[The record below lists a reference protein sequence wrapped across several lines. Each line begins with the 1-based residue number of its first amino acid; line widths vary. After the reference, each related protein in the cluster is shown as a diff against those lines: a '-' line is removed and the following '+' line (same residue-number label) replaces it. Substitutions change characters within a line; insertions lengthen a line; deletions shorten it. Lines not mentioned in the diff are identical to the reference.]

1 MSLIGWKELIK
12 NYMTKFAIGCL
23 VQWYECDIINEY
35 IDTLKR
41 AIDSYEGEVI
51 VDITICVNQQ
61 LEKAENSEILREC
74 IRKINDSCS
83 PFKLNFEYGIYTIA
97 DYRRE
102 FNDKYSKLVDV
113 LFWGESDMLVPSQA
127 IASILLLQD
136 AVKDT
141 TPKWIGFFATCKM
154 WDDSW
159 KVLEHPKLTNLERD
173 PYAWYGTRSYMDY
186 SKMEEINLD
195 VESPQI
201 ETTNNYKFNGCGLI
215 MSSELINSGVN
226 IPASCFF
233 THEDTALMN
242 KMLLMFNKEVPMYIF
257 KNILLVHNREHPNK
271 RKYIAEEIGKDINEQ
286 RKSNEWYKV
295 ASEMSKH
302 NAYNFMKQ
310 TKTFKWKDVWE
321 AL

>member
-1 MSLIGWKELIK
+1 MI
-12 NYMTKFAIGCL
+12 AAGCL
-23 VQWYECDIINEY
+23 VQWYEVDMFEEY
-35 IDTLKR
+35 IDSLILSIGDNKDKVL
-41 AIDSYEGEVI
+41 IDVRL
-51 VDITICVNQQ
+51 VTNQE
-61 LEKAENSEILREC
+61 LE
-74 IRKINDSCS
+74 KINDEVDMLTYVIEKFIRVCNKA
-83 PFKLNFEYGIYTIA
+83 KLKGYNIEYKLTSELHTIA

-201 ETTNNYKFNGCGLI
+201 ETTNNYKFNGCGLV

>member
-1 MSLIGWKELIK
+1 MI
-12 NYMTKFAIGCL
+12 AAGCL
-23 VQWYECDIINEY
+23 VQWYEVDMFEEY
-35 IDTLKR
+35 IDSLILSIGGNKDKVL
-41 AIDSYEGEVI
+41 IDVRL
-51 VDITICVNQQ
+51 VTNQE
-61 LEKAENSEILREC
+61 LE
-74 IRKINDSCS
+74 KINDEVDMLTYVIEKFIRVCNKA
-83 PFKLNFEYGIYTIA
+83 KLKGYNIEYKLTSELHTIA

-102 FNDKYSKLVDV
+102 FNDKYSKLVDI

-159 KVLEHPKLTNLERD
+159 KVLEHPKLTILERD

-186 SKMEEINLD
+186 SKMEEINSD

-201 ETTNNYKFNGCGLI
+201 ETTNNYKFNGCGLV

>member
-1 MSLIGWKELIK
+1 MI
-12 NYMTKFAIGCL
+12 AAGCL
-23 VQWYECDIINEY
+23 VQWYEVDMFEEY
-35 IDTLKR
+35 IDSLILSIGGNKDKVL
-41 AIDSYEGEVI
+41 IDVRL
-51 VDITICVNQQ
+51 VTNQE
-61 LEKAENSEILREC
+61 LE
-74 IRKINDSCS
+74 KINDEVDMLTYVIEKFIRVCNKA
-83 PFKLNFEYGIYTIA
+83 KLKGYNIEYKLTSELHTIA

-201 ETTNNYKFNGCGLI
+201 ETTNNYKFNGCGLV

>member
-1 MSLIGWKELIK
+1 MIATS
-12 NYMTKFAIGCL
+12 CL
-23 VQWYECDIINEY
+23 VQWYEIDMFEEY
-35 IDTLKR
+35 IDSLVLSIGNNKDKVL
-41 AIDSYEGEVI
+41 IDV
-51 VDITICVNQQ
+51 CLVNNQD
-61 LEKAENSEILREC
+61 LEK
-74 IRKINDSCS
+74 INKEVEMFSYIMEKFVRVCN
-83 PFKLNFEYGIYTIA
+83 KLKLKGYRITYRITSDLYTIA

-102 FNDKYSKLVDV
+102 FNDKFSKLADI

-127 IASILLLQD
+127 IPSILLLNN

-173 PYAWYGTRSYMDY
+173 PYAWYGTRSYMSYD
-186 SKMEEINLD
+186 KMEEINSD
-195 VESPQI
+195 VDSPQI
-201 ETTNNYKFNGCGLI
+201 ETTDNYKFNGCGLI

-271 RKYIAEEIGKDINEQ
+271 RKYIAKEKGKDINEQ
-286 RKSNEWYKV
+286 RKSNDWYKI
-295 ASEMSKH
+295 ASEMSKQ

-310 TKTFKWKDVWE
+310 TKSFKWKDVWE

>member
-1 MSLIGWKELIK
+1 MIATS
-12 NYMTKFAIGCL
+12 CL
-23 VQWYECDIINEY
+23 VQWYEIDMFEEY
-35 IDTLKR
+35 IDSLVLSIGNNKDKVL
-41 AIDSYEGEVI
+41 IDV
-51 VDITICVNQQ
+51 CLVNNQD
-61 LEKAENSEILREC
+61 LEK
-74 IRKINDSCS
+74 INKEVEMFSYIMEKFVRVCN
-83 PFKLNFEYGIYTIA
+83 KLKLKGYRITYRITSDLYTIA

-102 FNDKYSKLVDV
+102 FNDKFSKLADI

-127 IASILLLQD
+127 IPSILLLNN

-173 PYAWYGTRSYMDY
+173 PYAWYGTRSYMSYD
-186 SKMEEINLD
+186 KMEEINSD
-195 VESPQI
+195 VDSPQI
-201 ETTNNYKFNGCGLI
+201 ETTDNYKFNGCGLI

-271 RKYIAEEIGKDINEQ
+271 RKYIAEEKGKDINEQ
-286 RKSNEWYKV
+286 RKSNDWYKI
-295 ASEMSKH
+295 ASEMSKQ

-310 TKTFKWKDVWE
+310 TKSFKWKDVWE

>member
-1 MSLIGWKELIK
+1 MI
-12 NYMTKFAIGCL
+12 AAGCL
-23 VQWYECDIINEY
+23 VQWYEVDMFEEY
-35 IDTLKR
+35 IDSLILSIGDNKDKVL
-41 AIDSYEGEVI
+41 IDVRL
-51 VDITICVNQQ
+51 VTNQE
-61 LEKAENSEILREC
+61 LE
-74 IRKINDSCS
+74 KINDEVDMLTYVIEKFIRVCNKA
-83 PFKLNFEYGIYTIA
+83 KLKGYNIEYKLTSELHTIA

-102 FNDKYSKLVDV
+102 FNDKYSKLVDI

-186 SKMEEINLD
+186 SKMEEINSD

-201 ETTNNYKFNGCGLI
+201 ETTNNYKFNGCGLV